1 MSEKKINWLNIG
13 IGAFI
18 IFAIVL
24 LLVLILPLS
33 NLAVEQDQIAIISI
47 SGTLTYNPSNSSK
60 MTTNAD
66 KIESALN
73 EANSNPNVKSI
84 VLNINSDGGSEV
96 ASDEIASLIKNSS
109 KPVIAYIG
117 DKGLDE
123 TYLIASSCEAIV
135 SSSSSTVGGIGL
147 SYIDSGKY
155 SREKLTGVY
164 HEEYLK
170 LNKSNNT
177 STNLANGQKM
187 IDQDYTQFIKKIAE
201 NRDLNP
207 YYVSELAYGKKYN
220 GNEAKNLGLV
230 DIVANKNKAIEIAA
244 KKGNATN
251 YTVVNYPKSQ
261 KTLTETLSEN
271 KIFKF

>member
-33 NLAVEQDQIAIISI
+33 NLAVEQDQIAVISI

-60 MTTNAD
+60 MTTSAD

-177 STNLANGQKM
+177 SNNLANGQKM

-201 NRDLNP
+201 NRNLTP
-207 YYVSELAYGKKYN
+207 YFVSELAYGKKYN